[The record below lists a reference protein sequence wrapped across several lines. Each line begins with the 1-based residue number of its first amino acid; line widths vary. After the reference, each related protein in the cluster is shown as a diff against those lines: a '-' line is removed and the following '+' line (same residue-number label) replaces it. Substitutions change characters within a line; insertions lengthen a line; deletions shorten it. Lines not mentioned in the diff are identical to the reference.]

1 MTTIQVKQPFTQVRL
16 IENAQAKFVRFA
28 FVEELEEG
36 KWQCLMPYVLCRDY
50 LKDMLYCKNITK
62 EGLGPIYGF
71 DTNKY
76 EFAKIPSDALYL
88 AIVVPKDLRDIIM
101 DSLDQIHKIEDLWG
115 AERTTVTEFSYKGS
129 NSPHGLLFK
138 ADKRWMDSMLAISV
152 YSFLIRGISWGDRIN
167 ISQYQED
174 NRMWNCLDTLVKTCK
189 SMNRLNKHGFLQEL
203 VCNNIQNI
211 HDLGGLYYVHS
222 RNVDQ
227 VPMYKEYLTVHG

>member
-1 MTTIQVKQPFTQVRL
+1 MTTIQVKQPFPQVKL

-76 EFAKIPSDALYL
+76 EFAKIPSSALYL
-88 AIVVPKDLRDIIM
+88 AVVVPKELREIIM
-101 DSLDQIHKIEDLWG
+101 NSLDQIHKIEDLWG
-115 AERTTVTEFSYKGS
+115 AERTTVTEFTYNNEK
-129 NSPHGLLFK
+129 SPCGLLFK

-152 YSFLIRGISWGDRIN
+152 YSFLIRGISWGDRRG

-174 NRMWNCLDTLVKTCK
+174 SRMWSCLDTLVKTCK